1 MASDFLSY
9 QVMLALEEAM
19 SNVCK
24 YADDKVP
31 TRVKVSTAPAEL
43 LRMAKPCHSGADGGL
58 LLLVEVESTGPEGS
72 RCLTRQE
79 VQRAFET
86 GFKGGAN
93 PLRGTNP
100 YSNGVGLGTARDA
113 VLAAGGSVELTSRE
127 DENGRVVTS
136 FMLCVPA
143 RLEDAHIPQ
152 SDSLGRLAQAGEFA
166 SKPTIRRVRRFCNRP
181 QAEDELPS
189 AHSSHASGPDAGAPA
204 LIAAAA
210 PAPTYESPVAIEF
223 ALDAL
228 PRAPAPLLPWMNGRV
243 TKAGGT
249 KGESANGG
257 GAKGCAKGGSK
268 EAMRVELECDL
279 NLKNDV
285 AIVRAAIAHAKRKPA
300 DTHDEGAVGSAGAV
314 MRAPRRR
321 RHTHDGDITPAPAP
335 PTPAPAPKP
344 LCVVVDDDALVQ
356 QVMLLQIESLGTHE
370 TVGLGLTL
378 EQQHRMEDVIMGV
391 RSARCLEE
399 LLPPPHVPAA
409 VAILDLHFELPHG
422 PEWRAAREDGRP
434 MLPEDGLD
442 LAERLRLRGFT
453 GIIIL
458 HTGETAQ
465 RLEQIRQQNITID
478 LFIEKGSAMRF
489 KREFAQITARR

>member
-1 MASDFLSY
+1 LSLMASDCLFY

-152 SDSLGRLAQAGEFA
+152 SDSLGRLAQADEFA

-189 AHSSHASGPDAGAPA
+189 AHSSYASGPDAGAPA

-228 PRAPAPLLPWMNGRV
+228 PRAPAPLLPWMSGRV

-249 KGESANGG
+249 KGESANGV
-257 GAKGCAKGGSK
+257 GAKGGAKGGSK
-268 EAMRVELECDL
+268 EA
-279 NLKNDV
+279 KNDV
-285 AIVRAAIAHAKRKPA
+285 AIVRAAIAHAKKNPA

-370 TVGLGLTL
+370 TEGLGLTL

-465 RLEQIRQQNITID
+465 RLEQIRRQNNTID

-489 KREFAQITARR
+489 KREFAHITARRS

>member
-1 MASDFLSY
+1 
-9 QVMLALEEAM
+9 MLALEEAM
-19 SNVCK
+19 SNVSK

-43 LRMAKPCHSGADGGL
+43 LRMAKPCHPGVDGGL
-58 LLLVEVESTGPEGS
+58 LLLVVVESTGPEGS

-79 VQRAFET
+79 VQQAFET

-127 DENGRVVTS
+127 DEDGRAVTS
-136 FMLCVPA
+136 FKLCVPA

-152 SDSLGRLAQAGEFA
+152 SDSLGRLAQADDSA
-166 SKPTIRRVRRFCNRP
+166 SKPTILRRVRRFCNRP
-181 QAEDELPS
+181 QAEEELPS
-189 AHSSHASGPDAGAPA
+189 AHSSDASVPDAGAPA

-210 PAPTYESPVAIEF
+210 PSPTCGSPVAIEF

-228 PRAPAPLLPWMNGRV
+228 PRAPAPLLPWMSGLRT
-243 TKAGGT
+243 TKAGST
-249 KGESANGG
+249 KGENANWG
-257 GAKGCAKGGSK
+257 GAKGSAKKAMGGD
-268 EAMRVELECDL
+268 LECDL
-279 NLKNDV
+279 NIKNDV
-285 AIVRAAIAHAKRKPA
+285 AIARAAIAHAKSPA
-300 DTHDEGAVGSAGAV
+300 ISDDEGSVGSVGAV
-314 MRAPRRR
+314 VRVPRRR
-321 RHTHDGDITPAPAP
+321 CHTHDSVITTEPAP
-335 PTPAPAPKP
+335 PTAAPAPKP
-344 LCVVVDDDALVQ
+344 LCIVVDDDKLVME
-356 QVMLLQIESLGTHE
+356 VMLLQIESLGTHE

-378 EQQHRMEDVIMGV
+378 EQQHRMEDVIMGA

-409 VAILDLHFELPHG
+409 VAIIDLNFELPHG
-422 PEWRAAREDGRP
+422 PEWLAAREDGRP

-442 LAERLRLRGFT
+442 LAARLRLRGFT

-465 RLEQIRQQNITID
+465 RLEQIRQQHNTID
-478 LFIEKGSAMRF
+478 LFIEKGSALRF
-489 KREFAQITARR
+489 KREFAQITARRV